1 MSLLFSEIRFPDGT
15 GKRKMLREGGHPD
28 QADLWELMETEPR
41 YATCKAAALAG
52 APICVRH
59 YRYQV
64 KGRDW
69 LAEREHFALMEA
81 YDALAKRHT
90 ARPFVGRGDVKLL
103 DQYKFHLAN
112 RREVL

>member
-1 MSLLFSEIRFPDGT
+1 MVSHGRSPFGA
-15 GKRKMLREGGHPD
+15 LRSKH
-28 QADLWELMETEPR
+28 M
-41 YATCKAAALAG
+41 
-52 APICVRH
+52 RH

-103 DQYKFHLAN
+103 GQYKFHLAN
-112 RREVL
+112 RREEL